1 MYTIEKKRNKFDT
14 VPSLSP
20 DKAKRKRSK
29 NYDPHDIELCYALMD
44 EHDPT
49 QLLASA
55 KWAADARQLKEQILN
70 TIYTNFVQRATAKTI
85 TLPQVSV
92 SFHFFS
98 LATCSFLT
106 LLPQQCWDIKY

>member
-92 SFHFFS
+92 SFQSRYLKF
-98 LATCSFLT
+98 LDACSAG
-106 LLPQQCWDIKY
+106 ISSIR